1 MIEVLFGASEAASMK
16 MAKGTVIST
25 RTNGPTSMWS
35 VGRKRLPKNTKGSW
49 MEGTSDEV
57 ICLEFKLDIGDIQKT
72 DVTYREELQRLRNLL
87 VEEGAIRAWYSN
99 TPYSICGFYHL
110 CSIVKHY
117 ENEVL
122 AIKLPEYQVRQDVLI
137 SYQNWGEVASEEFS
151 SFLSYEKT
159 VSIDERQYYAI
170 AWSKLREENSPLRA
184 VVNGRLLSVPE
195 SFYDFLIWESITKKP
210 VKENELIGNLLG
222 KNQISIGDMWYAK
235 RIDTLIEQRKIR
247 VIQDSDDQYERVI
260 CLA

>member
-1 MIEVLFGASEAASMK
+1 M
-16 MAKGTVIST
+16 
-25 RTNGPTSMWS
+25 
-35 VGRKRLPKNTKGSW
+35 
-49 MEGTSDEV
+49 
-57 ICLEFKLDIGDIQKT
+57 
-72 DVTYREELQRLRNLL
+72 
-87 VEEGAIRAWYSN
+87 
-99 TPYSICGFYHL
+99 
-110 CSIVKHY
+110 
-117 ENEVL
+117 
-122 AIKLPEYQVRQDVLI
+122 PEYQVRQDVLI

-235 RIDTLIEQRKIR
+235 RIDTLIEAEE
-247 VIQDSDDQYERVI
+247 DQGNSGF
-260 CLA
+260 

>member
-1 MIEVLFGASEAASMK
+1 M
-16 MAKGTVIST
+16 
-25 RTNGPTSMWS
+25 
-35 VGRKRLPKNTKGSW
+35 
-49 MEGTSDEV
+49 
-57 ICLEFKLDIGDIQKT
+57 
-72 DVTYREELQRLRNLL
+72 
-87 VEEGAIRAWYSN
+87 
-99 TPYSICGFYHL
+99 
-110 CSIVKHY
+110 
-117 ENEVL
+117 
-122 AIKLPEYQVRQDVLI
+122 
-137 SYQNWGEVASEEFS
+137 
-151 SFLSYEKT
+151 
-159 VSIDERQYYAI
+159 
-170 AWSKLREENSPLRA
+170 REENSPLRA